1 MGIVPMNG
9 GDVFGVCR
17 ILLIWFR
24 KTRSGTSC
32 GSDPSTWEVDQED
45 QGSKVILC
53 YILSLRPAW
62 IYETLS

>member
-1 MGIVPMNG
+1 MGIVPVNG
-9 GDVFGVCR
+9 GDVCGVYR

-24 KTRSGTSC
+24 KTRSGTSYR
-32 GSDPSTWEVDQED
+32 GDPSTWEVDQKV
-45 QGSKVILC
+45 QGSKVILS